1 MLGRTEPNQV
11 CLCLRSW
18 TPGFLPSEHLPTG
31 WRRLHLLVVSLLL
44 LLTDKP
50 VNVPVNP
57 MSSVSVEMR
66 RFLCVCQIMNV

>member
-1 MLGRTEPNQV
+1 M
-11 CLCLRSW
+11 
-18 TPGFLPSEHLPTG
+18 
-31 WRRLHLLVVSLLL
+31 VVSLLL

-66 RFLCVCQIMNV
+66 RFL